1 MLSSLFSFAINFALN
16 CYFSDKRIAL
26 IVEKDREKAKKYA
39 QVNGGKKPW
48 MQRMFEQQQAL
59 EAQQQQERQ
68 NVYDENGRKLSR
80 SEINNYNRQKIN
92 DARDKMNVKYS
103 DADYVCS
110 PEDELIIEQAR
121 QRIAE
126 KYGDTYEN

>member
-1 MLSSLFSFAINFALN
+1 MSGVKKIHIAEGVSLNFI
-16 CYFSDKRIAL
+16 D
-26 IVEKDREKAKKYA
+26 DKKYKT
-39 QVNGGKKPW
+39 VSVS
-48 MQRMFEQQQAL
+48 MFL
-59 EAQQQQERQ
+59 S
-68 NVYDENGRKLSR
+68 RKLSR

>member
-1 MLSSLFSFAINFALN
+1 MLPLSTSKSEAELYFKLSLL
-16 CYFSDKRIAL
+16 DLKIAKTEAAS
-26 IVEKDREKAKKYA
+26 VEDITE
-39 QVNGGKKPW
+39 PI
-48 MQRMFEQQQAL
+48 
-59 EAQQQQERQ
+59 
-68 NVYDENGRKLSR
+68 RKLSR

>member
-1 MLSSLFSFAINFALN
+1 MRLSNSR
-16 CYFSDKRIAL
+16 K
-26 IVEKDREKAKKYA
+26 
-39 QVNGGKKPW
+39 
-48 MQRMFEQQQAL
+48 
-59 EAQQQQERQ
+59 RQ